1 MKKEWL
7 TITEAS
13 KYVDRDTST
22 LRRNI
27 ENGNMFKKGETRKIS
42 YLWQIKK
49 SALDREYKEE
59 K

>member
-1 MKKEWL
+1 MKWL

-13 KYVDRDTST
+13 KYVGRDTST

-27 ENGNMFKKGETRKIS
+27 ENGNMFQDGEVRKIS

-49 SALDREYKEE
+49 SALDREYKEG